1 MHNSFKYINLS
12 WAVEGI
18 CENARQPLWFHI
30 PGIDEDE
37 VAAVELLSLSLI
49 SQPLSTLVNLCQPFP
64 RERKIKALKI
74 LRGRN
79 ALQR

>member
-49 SQPLSTLVNLCQPFP
+49 SQMA
-64 RERKIKALKI
+64 K
-74 LRGRN
+74 
-79 ALQR
+79 